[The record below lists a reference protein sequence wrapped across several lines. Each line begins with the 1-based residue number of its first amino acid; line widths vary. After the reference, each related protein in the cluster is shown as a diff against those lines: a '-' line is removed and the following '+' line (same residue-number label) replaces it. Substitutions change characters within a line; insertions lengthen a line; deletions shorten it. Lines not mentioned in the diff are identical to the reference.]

1 MTNLLGTGDQKDQIE
16 KLMVQLRYERKV
28 LTFSEH
34 KTLNQAHTAPFPE
47 YTLYWIERPGDRG
60 AEFVSLKEYHKD
72 QNITRFKIGD
82 DAQFEEV
89 TGAKHEITIYRKLD
103 G

>member
-1 MTNLLGTGDQKDQIE
+1 MIDLHSTQDQKDKIE
-16 KLMVQLRYERKV
+16 KLMVKLRYERKV

-34 KTLNQAHTAPFPE
+34 ETLNQAQTAPFPD
-47 YTLYWIERPGDRG
+47 YGLYWIERPGDRG
-60 AEFVSLKEYHKD
+60 AEFVCLKEYRED

-89 TGAKHEITIYRKLD
+89 TRAKHEITIFRKSD